1 VCPAYSPEHPPP
13 VENPALVPDFTQAWT
28 EAYTRA
34 KAKVGG
40 PISLKGAVNIAVVG
54 VGEGGGY
61 RVCGRKKIP

>member
-13 VENPALVPDFTQAWT
+13 VENPTLVPDFTQAWT

-40 PISLKGAVNIAVVG
+40 PISLKVLSTLPLLVLVRRVG
-54 VGEGGGY
+54 NRVG
-61 RVCGRKKIP
+61 GRKKIP